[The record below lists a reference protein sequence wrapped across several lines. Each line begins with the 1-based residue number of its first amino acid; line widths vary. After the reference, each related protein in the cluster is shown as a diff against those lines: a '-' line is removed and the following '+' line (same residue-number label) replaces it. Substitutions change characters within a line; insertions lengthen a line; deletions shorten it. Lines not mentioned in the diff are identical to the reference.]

1 MTTQFYRGG
10 LIGLALTAN
19 VFAQEPSQ
27 APRYLSGKITMEDG
41 TAPRGVVTIQLMCQ
55 STARS
60 IGRTDS
66 KGAFSINLN
75 DQAAITITPDATENA
90 KPSQGGAGP
99 LGAPT
104 NGFSTSVAAVTG
116 APPPQ
121 GVTSRDLLGCQL
133 LGVLPGFRSDML
145 QLGNRGI
152 MDDPN
157 VGTLILHPVGDLG
170 TSISAT
176 SALAPKDAKKTMAKA
191 RNAAK
196 NDKLDDARKEFEKA
210 VAIYPQY
217 ADAWVDLG
225 RVQQA
230 LNDPE
235 GARKSFAMAS
245 QADAKLVTPYLALAS
260 LASHEKKWQEVS
272 DATDRALKLNPL
284 DYPKAYLLNAL
295 SNFYLK
301 NIDVAEKSARAGLQH
316 DAEHRFPG
324 LNELLA
330 GILVQKQNYTGAAEQ
345 YRKFL
350 RYSPDGADTAIAR
363 KQLAEVEKALS
374 EAKKQ

>member
-1 MTTQFYRGG
+1 MTTHCFLRC
-10 LIGLALTAN
+10 LFGLALTTG
-19 VFAQEPSQ
+19 VFAQEISQ
-27 APRYLSGKITMEDG
+27 SPRYLSGKITMEDG
-41 TAPRGVVTIQLMCQ
+41 TAPRGVATIQLMCQ

-99 LGAPT
+99 VGAPT
-104 NGFSTSVAAVTG
+104 NGFSTTAAAAAG
-116 APPPQ
+116 APAPQ

-133 LGVLPGFRSDML
+133 LAVLPGFRSNMV
-145 QLGNRGI
+145 QLENRTV

-157 VGTLILHPVGDLG
+157 VGTLVLHPVGALG

-176 SALAPKDAKKTMAKA
+176 SALAPKDARKAMEKA
-191 RNAAK
+191 RNDAK
-196 NDKLDDARKEFEKA
+196 NDKLDEARKEFERA

-245 QADAKLVTPYLALAS
+245 QADAKLVTPYLALAT
-260 LASHEKKWQEVS
+260 LASREKKWQEVS

-301 NIDVAEKSARAGLQH
+301 KIDAAEKSARAGLEH

-330 GILVQKQNYTGAAEQ
+330 GILVQKQDYEGAAEQ

-350 RYSPDGADTAIAR
+350 HYSPEGADTASVR